1 MHLEINFISL
11 AFICPICDH
20 EFSACLSD
28 ILDSGNPFCPEDI
41 EHGEALINSDYA
53 TVEE

>member
-1 MHLEINFISL
+1 MKIEINSISL
-11 AFICPICDH
+11 SFICPICDH
-20 EFSACLSD
+20 EFSVLLSD
-28 ILDSGNPFCPEDI
+28 VLDSGNPFCPEDI